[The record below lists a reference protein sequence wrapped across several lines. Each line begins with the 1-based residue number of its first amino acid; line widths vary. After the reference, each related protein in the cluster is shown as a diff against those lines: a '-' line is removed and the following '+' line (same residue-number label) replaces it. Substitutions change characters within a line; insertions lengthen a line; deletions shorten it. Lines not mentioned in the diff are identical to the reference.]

1 MVIKKIKKMDDPRP
15 AIGQHPVVLVVQG
28 HRWILIIR
36 VIIIIIRRL
45 FHLWRNDIQELSSIR
60 KRLDLSHRKWM
71 SIRHFLVMIAALPQ
85 HPASIERMKMV
96 TIITNSTLKPVPFTV
111 ATPKAIT
118 PRSTLTVASKLSRF
132 LKLNLNLI
140 LI

>member
-1 MVIKKIKKMDDPRP
+1 MAIKKIKKMDDPRP

-28 HRWILIIR
+28 HRWIRIIR

-71 SIRHFLVMIAALPQ
+71 SIRHFPVMIAALQQ

-118 PRSTLTVASKLSRF
+118 PHSTLTVASKLSRF

-140 LI
+140 